1 MEKGKME
8 IKSANYVNQVILQG
22 RVSGIAA
29 SKKLPS
35 GDSVVQFRLIVDRVN
50 SGLSRK
56 AKESKSRNASK
67 SKNDKNVKSGKVGKS
82 GSSSKTGNKS
92 ISKREVDTLDIG
104 VWRKDLQ
111 KKSLTLVAE
120 QFVNVKGAI
129 RRSFWSTPNGLAS
142 RYQIEAFEIEKM

>member
-1 MEKGKME
+1 MEQGKME
-8 IKSANYVNQVILQG
+8 IKSANYVNQVVLQG
-22 RVSGIAA
+22 RVSGVAA

-50 SGLSRK
+50 SGLNRK
-56 AKESKSRNASK
+56 SKASNSRNASQ
-67 SKNDKNVKSGKVGKS
+67 SKRDKNVKSGKVGKG
-82 GSSSKTGNKS
+82 GSSSKTANRS
-92 ISKREVDTLDIG
+92 IPKREVDTLDIG

>member
-1 MEKGKME
+1 ME
-8 IKSANYVNQVILQG
+8 IKSANYVNQVVLQG
-22 RVSGIAA
+22 RVSGVAA

-56 AKESKSRNASK
+56 SKRSNFIKGVQHKKSKS
-67 SKNDKNVKSGKVGKS
+67 VKSGKVGKG
-82 GSSSKTGNKS
+82 GSSSKNGNKS
-92 ISKREVDTLDIG
+92 IPKREVDTLDIG

>member
-1 MEKGKME
+1 ME
-8 IKSANYVNQVILQG
+8 IKTANYVNQVVLQG

-35 GDSVVQFRLIVDRVN
+35 GDSVVQFRLIIDRVN
-50 SGLSRK
+50 SGLNR
-56 AKESKSRNASK
+56 K
-67 SKNDKNVKSGKVGKS
+67 SKRSKFSKAVQSKKDKNVKSGKFDK
-82 GSSSKTGNKS
+82 GSSSIKTGNKS
-92 ISKREVDTLDIG
+92 IPRREVDTLDIG

>member
-1 MEKGKME
+1 ME
-8 IKSANYVNQVILQG
+8 IKSANYVNQVVLQG
-22 RVSGIAA
+22 RVSGVVA

-50 SGLSRK
+50 SGLNRK
-56 AKESKSRNASK
+56 SKSSKFSKAVESKK
-67 SKNDKNVKSGKVGKS
+67 DKNVKSGKVGKS
-82 GSSSKTGNKS
+82 ASSSKTGNKS

>member
-1 MEKGKME
+1 ME
-8 IKSANYVNQVILQG
+8 IKTANYVNQVVLQG
-22 RVSGIAA
+22 RVSGVAA

-50 SGLSRK
+50 SGLNRK
-56 AKESKSRNASK
+56 SIGSKFSK
-67 SKNDKNVKSGKVGKS
+67 TVQSKKDKNVKSGKVGKS
-82 GSSSKTGNKS
+82 ASSSKTGNKS
-92 ISKREVDTLDIG
+92 ISKREVDTLDVG

-111 KKSLTLVAE
+111 KKSLTLVGE

>member
-1 MEKGKME
+1 MQ

-22 RVSGIAA
+22 RVSGLVA

-67 SKNDKNVKSGKVGKS
+67 SKNDRNVKSGKVGKG

>member
-1 MEKGKME
+1 MEL
-8 IKSANYVNQVILQG
+8 KSANYVNQVVLQG
-22 RVSGIAA
+22 RVSGVAA

-50 SGLSRK
+50 SGL
-56 AKESKSRNASK
+56 NGK
-67 SKNDKNVKSGKVGKS
+67 SKTGKLNKASQSKKDKNVKSGKSGK
-82 GSSSKTGNKS
+82 GGKTVNKS

>member
-1 MEKGKME
+1 ME
-8 IKSANYVNQVILQG
+8 IKSANYVNQVVLQG
-22 RVSGIAA
+22 RVSGVAA

-56 AKESKSRNASK
+56 SKRSIFSK
-67 SKNDKNVKSGKVGKS
+67 AVQSKKDKNVKSGKVGKG

>member
-1 MEKGKME
+1 MQ

-22 RVSGIAA
+22 RVSGVVA

-56 AKESKSRNASK
+56 DKESKSRNASK
-67 SKNDKNVKSGKVGKS
+67 SKNDKNVKSGKVGKG

>member
-1 MEKGKME
+1 VERGKME
-8 IKSANYVNQVILQG
+8 LKSANYVNQVVLQG
-22 RVSGIAA
+22 RVSGVAA

-50 SGLSRK
+50 SGL
-56 AKESKSRNASK
+56 NGK
-67 SKNDKNVKSGKVGKS
+67 SKTSKLNKASQSKKDRNVKSGKVGKG

>member
-8 IKSANYVNQVILQG
+8 IKSANYVNQVVLQG

-50 SGLSRK
+50 SGLNRK
-56 AKESKSRNASK
+56 SIGSKFSK
-67 SKNDKNVKSGKVGKS
+67 TVQSKKDKNSKNGKVGKG
-82 GSSSKTGNKS
+82 GSSSKTANRS
-92 ISKREVDTLDIG
+92 IPKREVDTLDIG

-120 QFVNVKGAI
+120 QFVNVRGAI

>member
-1 MEKGKME
+1 MQ

-22 RVSGIAA
+22 RVSGVVA

-50 SGLSRK
+50 SGLNRK
-56 AKESKSRNASK
+56 SKSSKFSKAVESKK
-67 SKNDKNVKSGKVGKS
+67 DKNVKSGKVGKS
-82 GSSSKTGNKS
+82 ASSSKTGNKS

>member
-1 MEKGKME
+1 MQ

-22 RVSGIAA
+22 RVSGVVA

-35 GDSVVQFRLIVDRVN
+35 GDLVVQFRLIVDRVN

-67 SKNDKNVKSGKVGKS
+67 SKKDKNIKSGKVGKD

>member
-1 MEKGKME
+1 ME
-8 IKSANYVNQVILQG
+8 IKSANYVNQVVLQG
-22 RVSGIAA
+22 RVSGVVA

-50 SGLSRK
+50 SGLNRK
-56 AKESKSRNASK
+56 SKSSKFSKAVESKK
-67 SKNDKNVKSGKVGKS
+67 DKNVKSGKVGKS
-82 GSSSKTGNKS
+82 ASSSKTGNKS
-92 ISKREVDTLDIG
+92 ISKREVDTLDVG

-120 QFVNVKGAI
+120 QFVSVKGAI

>member
-1 MEKGKME
+1 MAKLLKG
-8 IKSANYVNQVILQG
+8 
-22 RVSGIAA
+22 
-29 SKKLPS
+29 
-35 GDSVVQFRLIVDRVN
+35 
-50 SGLSRK
+50 
-56 AKESKSRNASK
+56 
-67 SKNDKNVKSGKVGKS
+67 

-92 ISKREVDTLDIG
+92 IPKREVDTLDIG

>member
-1 MEKGKME
+1 ME
-8 IKSANYVNQVILQG
+8 IKSANYVNQVVLQG
-22 RVSGIAA
+22 RVSGVAA

-35 GDSVVQFRLIVDRVN
+35 GNSVVQFRLIVDRVN
-50 SGLSRK
+50 SGLNRK
-56 AKESKSRNASK
+56 SIGSKFSK
-67 SKNDKNVKSGKVGKS
+67 TVQSKKDKNVKSGKVLKG

>member
-1 MEKGKME
+1 ME

-22 RVSGIAA
+22 RVSGVVA

-35 GDSVVQFRLIVDRVN
+35 GDSVVQFRLIVDRIN
-50 SGLSRK
+50 SGLNRK
-56 AKESKSRNASK
+56 FKRSKFSK
-67 SKNDKNVKSGKVGKS
+67 AMHSKKDKNVKSGKVLKG

>member
-1 MEKGKME
+1 ME
-8 IKSANYVNQVILQG
+8 IKSANYVNQVVLQG
-22 RVSGIAA
+22 RVSGIAV

-50 SGLSRK
+50 SGLNRK
-56 AKESKSRNASK
+56 SKRGYSKNASQSKKDK
-67 SKNDKNVKSGKVGKS
+67 SVKSGKVLKG

-120 QFVNVKGAI
+120 QFVSVKGAI

>member
-1 MEKGKME
+1 VEKGKME
-8 IKSANYVNQVILQG
+8 IKTANYVNQVVLQG
-22 RVSGIAA
+22 RVSGVAA

-35 GDSVVQFRLIVDRVN
+35 GDSVVQFRLIIDRGN
-50 SGLSRK
+50 SGLNRK
-56 AKESKSRNASK
+56 SKASKSRNVSQSK
-67 SKNDKNVKSGKVGKS
+67 KDKNSKSGKAGKD

-92 ISKREVDTLDIG
+92 ISRREVDTLDIG

>member
-1 MEKGKME
+1 MEKGKMQ

-22 RVSGIAA
+22 RVSGVVA

-35 GDSVVQFRLIVDRVN
+35 GDLVVQFRLIVDRVN

-67 SKNDKNVKSGKVGKS
+67 SKKDKNIKSGKVGKD

>member
-1 MEKGKME
+1 MQ

-22 RVSGIAA
+22 RVSGVVA

-67 SKNDKNVKSGKVGKS
+67 SKNDKNVKSGKVGKG

>member
-1 MEKGKME
+1 MQ

-22 RVSGIAA
+22 RVSGVVT

-35 GDSVVQFRLIVDRVN
+35 GDLVVQFRLIVDRVN

-56 AKESKSRNASK
+56 VKESKSRNASK
-67 SKNDKNVKSGKVGKS
+67 SKKDKNVKSGKVGKG

>member
-8 IKSANYVNQVILQG
+8 IKSANYVNQVVLQG

-67 SKNDKNVKSGKVGKS
+67 SKNDKNVKSGKVGKG

-120 QFVNVKGAI
+120 QFVSVKGAI